1 MKHVHREG
9 LLATWRTMRKVRIA
23 DTVNHAQE
31 LTKSRIMRR
40 VQYGRW
46 YPAVVMLY
54 SDYVS
59 LLLNNSESVSSIV
72 GSNGSSQ

>member
-1 MKHVHREG
+1 
-9 LLATWRTMRKVRIA
+9 MRKVRIA
-23 DTVNHAQE
+23 DTVNHAHT
-31 LTKSRIMRR
+31 LTRTRILRL

-54 SDYVS
+54 PQYVS

-72 GSNGSSQ
+72 FVNGSS